1 MVYQS
6 WHIKFC
12 KLEIGSAYKKHE
24 GEKKRGYNARVL
36 NVEKATFT
44 PLVFS
49 THGGMGKEAE
59 AFHKRLASLIAT
71 KRGQLYSDVMSFV
84 RRRLRFCILRS
95 CLAAIRG
102 YRGKPC
108 FVDSSADINL
118 IPEERGYF
126 WMYLFSYYYIL
137 TWHSKY
143 WPWNDIFNL

>member
-1 MVYQS
+1 MFELY
-6 WHIKFC
+6 IKH
-12 KLEIGSAYKKHE
+12 KKHE

-49 THGGMGKEAE
+49 THGGMGQEAE
-59 AFHKRLASLIAT
+59 SFHKRLATLIAT
-71 KRGQLYSDVMSFV
+71 KRGQLYNDVMSFV
-84 RRRLRFCILRS
+84 RRRLRFCILRA

-108 FVDSSADINL
+108 YVDTFADINL

-126 WMYLFSYYYIL
+126 
-137 TWHSKY
+137 
-143 WPWNDIFNL
+143 